1 MYKPISIIIA
11 LSFFI
16 LKMGHAQDLTK
27 VTIDECY
34 QWTSENYPLV
44 KQLGLIEKSKA
55 FNLNNASKGYLPQI
69 NINGQATYQSDV
81 TSLPIS
87 LPNVEIPTVSKDQ
100 YKIYADIYQPLTNG
114 SMIKLKQKSIEA
126 TAKIEAQNIEV
137 NLYQLKE
144 RVNQLYFGI
153 LLIDGQLKQFDIFK
167 NDLTAA
173 IEKVEAAIENGT
185 AVETNKLL
193 LQSELI
199 NLTQKIQE
207 KTANKTAFSTML
219 AALTGKGISA
229 KTVFERPQ
237 NPILA
242 TEINRPELQLFDL
255 QRQTIDLKSEQI
267 KNRWMPNVGLFA
279 QTGFGRPALN
289 FLSNDFEFYFIGGV
303 KANWN
308 ISGLYTNKNE
318 KQLISISKLKV
329 DVTKETFLLNT
340 NLAMTQQNN
349 EVAKFQDLINTDKEL
364 ITIRKQIKET
374 AEVQL
379 NNGLISALDY
389 ISYINGESKA
399 QENLLLHQIQL
410 LMAQYQLK
418 TTSGN

>member
-153 LLIDGQLKQFDIFK
+153 LLINGQLKQFDIFK

-237 NPILA
+237 NPIVS

-318 KQLISISKLKV
+318 EQLISISKLKV

-379 NNGLISALDY
+379 NNGLISALEY

>member
-55 FNLNNASKGYLPQI
+55 FNLNNAFKGYLPQV

-255 QRQTIDLKSEQI
+255 KRQTIDLKSEQI

-318 KQLISISKLKV
+318 EQLISISKLKI
-329 DVTKETFLLNT
+329 DVTKETFLLHT

-349 EVAKFQDLINTDKEL
+349 EVAKFQGLINTDKEL

>member
-153 LLIDGQLKQFDIFK
+153 LLINGQLKQFDIFK

-237 NPILA
+237 NPIVS

-318 KQLISISKLKV
+318 EQLISISKLKV

-364 ITIRKQIKET
+364 ITIRKQIK
-374 AEVQL
+374 
-379 NNGLISALDY
+379 
-389 ISYINGESKA
+389 
-399 QENLLLHQIQL
+399 
-410 LMAQYQLK
+410 
-418 TTSGN
+418 

>member
-318 KQLISISKLKV
+318 EQLISISKLKV

>member
-1 MYKPISIIIA
+1 MYKPILIIIA
-11 LSFFI
+11 LTFFI
-16 LKMGHAQDLTK
+16 LKMGHAQDLEK
-27 VTIDECY
+27 ITIEECY
-34 QWTSENYPLV
+34 QWTNENYPLV
-44 KQLGLIEKSKA
+44 KQFDLIEKSKA
-55 FNLNNASKGYLPQI
+55 FNLENASKGYLPQI

-114 SMIKLKQKSIEA
+114 SMIKLKQKSIA
-126 TAKIEAQNIEV
+126 AAAKIEAQNIEV

-153 LLIDGQLKQFDIFK
+153 LLINGQLKQFDVLK
-167 NDLTAA
+167 NDINAA
-173 IEKVEAAIENGT
+173 IQKVEAAIENGT

-207 KTANKTAFSTML
+207 QTANRAAFSTML
-219 AALTGKGISA
+219 AALTGKQISA
-229 KTVFERPQ
+229 KTTFETPQ
-237 NPILA
+237 NPIVA

-255 QRQTIDLKSEQI
+255 QRQTIDLKSEEI

-279 QTGFGRPALN
+279 QTGYGRPALN
-289 FLSNDFEFYFIGGV
+289 FLSNDFELYFIGGL

-318 KQLISISKLKV
+318 TQLISISKLKI
-329 DVTKETFLLNT
+329 DATKETFLFNT
-340 NLAMTQQNN
+340 NLSITQQNN
-349 EVAKFQDLINTDKEL
+349 EVAKFQELMNTDKEL
-364 ITIRKQIKET
+364 IFIRKKIKET

-389 ISYINGESKA
+389 ISYINAESKA
-399 QENLLLHQIQL
+399 QENLLLHQIQF